1 MKLRKSN
8 EGVSEIVSTVLLLGM
23 AISFFSLLCVTVL
36 SYPSSPSSPSVNL
49 ASRICGEDP
58 MISLII
64 DHCGGEA
71 LSLDTKVIVTIGDD
85 SPVTITIRDQNY
97 SEVDVNDDNLWGIGE
112 QFIYTNANLAG
123 KPVSVTVVDVE
134 SNSMVMTG
142 TIQGS

>member
-49 ASRICGEDP
+49 ASRIYGS
-58 MISLII
+58 SLII

-85 SPVTITIRDQNY
+85 PSVTITVRDENY
-97 SEVDVNDDNLWGIGE
+97 PKVDVNNDNRWGIGE
-112 QFIYTNANLAG
+112 QFIYEDTNLTG
-123 KPVSVTVVDVE
+123 KPISVIVVDVE
-134 SNSMVMTG
+134 SNSMVLTG